1 MKLTFNKDKKSFTFE
16 LDFDKFGEGSF
27 NFVDVICKDLEIV
40 DVTIQFEDVWT
51 TQHIGEIEIDY
62 ILNEDEW
69 QQLESEVKRQIL
81 EDTFDFNAHEFMSQE
96 DQLKWNEWERQQI
109 QQANEDKF

>member
-1 MKLTFNKDKKSFTFE
+1 MKVTFDKNKKWFTFE
-16 LDFDKFGEGSF
+16 FDFDKFGEGSF
-27 NFVDVICKDLEIV
+27 NFVDVKCLDHDIV

-69 QQLESEVKRQIL
+69 QQLENEVKRQIL
-81 EDTFDFNAHEFMSQE
+81 EDTFEFGAHEFISSE
-96 DQLKWNEWERQQI
+96 DQWKWNEWQQQQI
-109 QQANEDKF
+109 EQANEDKF